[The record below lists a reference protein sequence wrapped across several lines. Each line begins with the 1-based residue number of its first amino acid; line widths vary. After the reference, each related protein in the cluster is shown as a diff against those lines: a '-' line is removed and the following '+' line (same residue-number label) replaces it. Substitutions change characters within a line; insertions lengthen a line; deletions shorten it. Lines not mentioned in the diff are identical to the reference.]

1 MQKHNYKNKLFSN
14 HRKAFTLVEL
24 LIVIAIIGILF
35 IVLVSKIDFAS
46 DRAKV
51 TGVQTDF
58 RSFQVAFEQVAR
70 EHDGFATFGWDYGDA
85 NGNKIRDTYDEGDL
99 NLNKKKDAGEVWTG
113 HKVYGEE
120 WTNVYSLKNPA
131 DPNDKSAIIALEE
144 AINKNLDPKLHIT
157 IHDDLTIT
165 MANSAKDP
173 WKTEYHGIYLS
184 NAANDSGDRGAIIIY
199 SNGANQEFG
208 SEQSISDGKVNV
220 SVPGNNV
227 HGQDDM
233 SIATVYSYSNGYGE
247 VKTTTNGFSQN
258 QTNNVVGSGSLDGN
272 GIDTPFIPAE
282 NTENRIAGLYKTGTN
297 TLIYSWDELV
307 EMGVIT
313 SRGSG
318 RGSIAS
324 YIDTVG
330 PDQEVVDLL
339 AGDLQFPDTLTS
351 IPLNAFYGCRNLTG
365 VILPKSITSV
375 QDDAFGL
382 CNLKMLVSFGPKSFN
397 QGLGSSTISNIY
409 FDSVESLLKSSYYS
423 YVSWGWQWS
432 ENGIGSSTSIYI
444 NNELLEHLVVPDS
457 ITAIPLGP
465 LFEYEKLKTVT
476 LPESCEAINTGAFYK
491 CINLQNINLD
501 NVKTIGIYA
510 FYNNALNA
518 VSLNNIVTIKRLAFG
533 SCNNLSNALIG
544 TDLETIEYGAFASCS
559 ESLEIHF
566 DGTLDNWHDSVSI
579 ADHTNSV
586 GGVTYGKKYKLFIEN
601 NRVEGAFVVPTH
613 WTTVNDGTFSGVS
626 GITSLTVHDNVQ
638 KLGDYSFYDTDIVDL
653 MLGNQLQEIGRYA
666 FSNTPVKILNVPD
679 SVITI
684 GERAFYYCE
693 EMLEVN
699 INETSQMTTMG
710 DYAFCYCT
718 KIKSLY
724 IPPMIKRLDAHGL
737 VIYANSLKEFTFS
750 PNTQLE
756 YLNVSFGFV
765 DFVTIYLP
773 DTVKVV
779 NDLGINVN
787 SNSALVIGENSQLER
802 MEGRMFDRYYGN
814 LYIPKNLYYISESW
828 ASFQFSPKVNIHPEN
843 KYFKYENGCLID
855 IENKRLIASN
865 SGAVI
870 PTDGSVTS
878 IGASACCYQI
888 SYIPKVI
895 TSINNSAW
903 DNATGYR
910 AEVTYEGTMEEWRAI
925 SGTNNLV
932 DVKQVTC
939 SDGIVNSKGE
949 QINP

>member
-1 MQKHNYKNKLFSN
+1 MKIYDYKNKSL
-14 HRKAFTLVEL
+14 HKRKAFTLVEL

-46 DRAKV
+46 DKAKI

-58 RSFQVAFEQVAR
+58 RSFQVALETVAR
-70 EHDGFATFGWDYGDA
+70 EHDGFNTFGWDYGDT
-85 NGNKIRDTYDEGDL
+85 NGDRIRNTYDEGDL
-99 NLNKKKDAGEVWTG
+99 NINDKKDENEVWTG
-113 HKVYGEE
+113 HKVPGEE
-120 WTNVYSLKNPA
+120 WTGIYTLKNPA
-131 DPNDKSAIIALEE
+131 NPDDKSAIGALQD
-144 AINKNLDPKLHIT
+144 AINANLDPKLHIT
-157 IHDDLTIT
+157 IHDDYTIT

-173 WKTEYHGIYLS
+173 WKTEYHGRYLS
-184 NAANDSGDRGAIIIY
+184 NAVNDSGDRGAIVIY
-199 SNGANQEFG
+199 SNGSNQEFG
-208 SEQSISDGKVNV
+208 SEEKIENGRVTV

-227 HGQDDM
+227 YGQDDM
-233 SIATVYSYSNGYGE
+233 SIATVYSYNNGYGE
-247 VKTTTNGFSQN
+247 VNTTTNGFSQN
-258 QTNNVVGSGSLDGN
+258 QKVDIVGSGNMGDGV
-272 GIDTPFIPAE
+272 DTPFIPAE

-297 TLIYSWDELV
+297 TLLYSWDELV

-313 SRGSG
+313 SQGSG

-324 YIDTVG
+324 YVDTVG
-330 PDQEVVDLL
+330 PDQEVIDLL
-339 AGDLQFPDTLTS
+339 AGDLQFPDTLTY

-375 QDDAFGL
+375 RDDAFGL

-476 LPESCEAINTGAFYK
+476 LPESCETINTGAFYK

-586 GGVTYGKKYKLFIEN
+586 GGVTYGKRYKLFIEN
-601 NRVEGAFVVPTH
+601 NRIEGAFIVPTH

-638 KLGDYSFYDTDIVDL
+638 KLGDYSFYDTDIATLDL
-653 MLGNQLQEIGRYA
+653 GDGLQEIGNYA
-666 FSNTPVKILNVPD
+666 FSYTPIKILNIPD
-679 SVITI
+679 SVITL
-684 GERAFYYCE
+684 GAWSFYYCE

-710 DYAFCYCT
+710 DGAFRECEL
-718 KIKSLY
+718 IESLF
-724 IPPMIKRLDAHGL
+724 IPPLIKRLDAHSL
-737 VIYANSLKEFTFS
+737 VIYCNHLKEFTFS

-756 YLNVSFGFV
+756 YLSVSFGYV
-765 DFVTIYLP
+765 DFVTVYLP
-773 DTVKVV
+773 DTVKVIK
-779 NDLGINVN
+779 DLDINVN
-787 SNSALVIGENSQLER
+787 SNSALVVSENSQLER
-802 MEGRMFDRYYGN
+802 MEGGMFDRYYGN

-828 ASFQFSPKVNIHPEN
+828 ADFQFSPKVKIHPEN

-878 IGASACCYQI
+878 IGKSACCYQI

-895 TSINNSAW
+895 TAINNSAW

-910 AEVTYEGTMEEWRAI
+910 ANVIYEGTMEEWRAI